1 MLLLEPNRLI
11 YARPEKAHLHSID
24 IPYST
29 RASREIIAKA
39 DSAADGT
46 YSFEFI
52 KQGTQFRLELHYHR
66 LEMHYYWV

>member
-1 MLLLEPNRLI
+1 MLEPHCLI

-29 RASREIIAKA
+29 HASREIISKA

-46 YSFEFI
+46 YSFELQN
-52 KQGTQFRLELHYHR
+52 KEYNSD
-66 LEMHYYWV
+66 